1 MNAIAPTSDPSHYF
15 KAVCYKCG
23 HVGLN
28 AEHTRC
34 SRCSFPIILETGRV
48 TPAREDSI
56 RDIFDR
62 TSVTIGAPPLPG
74 VDAEP
79 RKAQIVAEVRRRRR
93 EVVRR
98 ATSEALRKRRPSTV
112 SDIVQNPR
120 VRVGFAMLSALVAGF
135 AAAMLNSGM

>member
-1 MNAIAPTSDPSHYF
+1 MNAIAPTSDPSQYF

-28 AEHTRC
+28 AERTRC
-34 SRCSFPIILETGRV
+34 SRCSFPVILESGRV
-48 TPAREDSI
+48 SIQDSI

-74 VDAEP
+74 VDAAP

-93 EVVRR
+93 EVVQR
-98 ATSEALRKRRPSTV
+98 ATAEAVSRRRSTTV
-112 SDIVQNPR
+112 SDLVQNPR
-120 VRVGFAMLSALVAGF
+120 VRVGFAMFSALVAGF
-135 AAAMLNSGM
+135 AAAMLNAGM